1 MAKKDAIFDYSS
13 AFDTS
18 SYLVDIANTWDNNTA
33 GQSNMRM
40 DMMWSGDPDGT
51 PGAALSGWDVG
62 TFKMMGVYGIP
73 NDATYL
79 TRDPD
84 TDAKMDCTAVHRLIR
99 NVKSTFNLPNPI
111 DLDTWPDQYTCAD
124 DEQHGLYWSSKDV
137 GANPIQMNSSGGW
150 MIDQTTNN
158 YIQCGLLMPISGWDD
173 YSGEPNVGSWT
184 VWPTSTN
191 FTTYNS
197 HYQGLVDAGTAVAS
211 YTDPTKVGSEFT
223 QTGSVV
229 LVNFENQYKPT
240 AVSRTKDQ
248 LSLAI
253 TWSNKSYA
261 DIKALIDAAI
271 A

>member
-1 MAKKDAIFDYSS
+1 MAKKDAVFDYSS

-18 SYLVDIANTWDNNTA
+18 SYLTDIATTWSNNTA
-33 GQSNMRM
+33 AQSNIRF

-51 PGAALSGWDVG
+51 EGAALSGWDVG
-62 TFKMMGVYGIP
+62 TFKRMNVYAIP
-73 NDATYL
+73 NDVTYL
-79 TRDPD
+79 TRDPG
-84 TDAKMDCTAVHRLIR
+84 TDVKLDNTAVHRLIR

-111 DLDTWPDQYTCAD
+111 DLSTWPNEYTCAD
-124 DEQHGLYWSSKDV
+124 DEQHFLSWSSKDI
-137 GANPIQMNSSGGW
+137 GADPIRMNASGGW
-150 MIDQTTNN
+150 MKDGRTGNHV
-158 YIQCGLLMPISGWDD
+158 QCGLFIPISGWDD
-173 YSGEPNVGSWT
+173 YGSGANVLSAT

-197 HYQGLVDAGTAVAS
+197 HYQSLIDASTAVAD

-229 LVNFENQYKPT
+229 LVNLENQYKPT